1 EAVASVRDIANV
13 FVYNR
18 TTEKA
23 EKFIKDMQGIYP
35 NISFEHKFTPKE
47 ALADAD
53 IVVTTTASDKPVVKY
68 EWLKSGAH
76 VNAIGGFNKYIQE
89 VDEELMKKA
98 SVRTVDGIDAT
109 SVTGDI
115 DIPIEKGFI
124 KKEDLVE
131 IGTFIHENMEPRNHD

>member
-1 EAVASVRDIANV
+1 TLAIIGTGGMASGQLEAIASVRNLTKV
-13 FVYNR
+13 YLYNR

-23 EKFIKDMQGIYP
+23 EDFMKDMLNIYP
-35 NISFEHKFTPKE
+35 DIEFEQKYIPKE

-53 IVVTTTASDKPVVKY
+53 IVVTTTASDKPIVKY

-89 VDEELMKKA
+89 IDEKLMEKA
-98 SVRTVDGIDAT
+98 SIRTVDGIDAT

-115 DIPIEKGFI
+115 AIPIEKDII
-124 KKEDLVE
+124 KDRKS
-131 IGTFIHENMEPRNHD
+131 T